1 LTFAKADAGPA
12 AVFVDEFD
20 NGTGSLAGAPQR
32 MLKCDVNQQKECHKI
47 GAVMKTLV
55 ATAIIF
61 AMLTGVASSQ
71 FSGGSGDNAN
81 TYTEKADAAR
91 QRAAEK
97 QKEQRELDAKYKA
110 ALDKTKAPNV
120 APDPWAIVR
129 PPPTTSSYIAISF
142 ATAKTA

>member
-1 LTFAKADAGPA
+1 
-12 AVFVDEFD
+12 
-20 NGTGSLAGAPQR
+20 
-32 MLKCDVNQQKECHKI
+32 
-47 GAVMKTLV
+47 MKTLV

-110 ALDKTKAPNV
+110 ALDKTKAPDV

-129 PPPTTSSYIAISF
+129 PQAAPNH
-142 ATAKTA
+142 